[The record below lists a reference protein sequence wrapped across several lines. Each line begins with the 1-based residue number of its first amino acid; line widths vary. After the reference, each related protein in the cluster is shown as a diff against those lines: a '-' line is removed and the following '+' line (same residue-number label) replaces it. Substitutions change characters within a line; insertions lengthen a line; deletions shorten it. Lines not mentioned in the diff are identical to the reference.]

1 MPKMKTK
8 RGVRKRM
15 SLTKSGK
22 VKRRKAFHGHLL
34 SGKSAKRRRNLRQ
47 PAIVTG
53 AFAKNM
59 KRMMGEA

>member
-8 RGVRKRM
+8 RAVLKRM
-15 SLTKSGK
+15 RLTKTGK
-22 VKRRKAFHGHLL
+22 VKRRKAFHGHLF

-47 PAIVTG
+47 PTIVTG
-53 AFAKNM
+53 AFARNM

>member
-1 MPKMKTK
+1 MPKLKTK
-8 RGVRKRM
+8 RAVLKRM
-15 SLTKSGK
+15 RLTKTGK

-47 PAIVTG
+47 SPIVTG
-53 AFAKNM
+53 AFGKNM

>member
-8 RGVRKRM
+8 RGVLKRM
-15 SLTKSGK
+15 RLTKTGK
-22 VKRRKAFHGHLL
+22 VKRRKAYHGHLL
-34 SGKSAKRRRNLRQ
+34 SGKSARRRRSLRQ
-47 PAIVTG
+47 AAIVTG